1 MTLLE
6 EYSTIIGMLLLAFV
20 IIFLFSTPSMILAK
34 EITVVGS
41 DLATSENAIHV
52 RTKMDFGDKEKVQ
65 NFPTHIEDYYGVDSD
80 TAGLTE
86 RLKADVTLMRS
97 YHNPSSRNPPSQ
109 IFLLILQSK
118 NRSSFHPPTVCYP
131 ALGYDIEEESAEE
144 IIIQNES
151 WIESPWRETEKS
163 TASLKVKKLA
173 VSNGKERRMV
183 LYFYVKPPLLSDEI
197 TLIRISALTRG
208 EEEDEKMLTTMKDFT
223 SEIFPLMFEYREEQ
237 VIAKHLLSS
246 GVLGWIT
253 LVLLFSFPILIAL
266 YPRIFG
272 WRSNET

>member
-41 DLATSENAIHV
+41 DLATSENVIPV

-65 NFPTHIEDYYGVDSD
+65 NFPTHIGNYSGVDCD
-80 TAGLTE
+80 TSGLTE

-97 YHNPSSRNPPSQ
+97 YRNPSSQ

-131 ALGYDIEEESAEE
+131 ALGYEIEEESTDE
-144 IIIQNES
+144 IVIHNES
-151 WIESPWRETEKS
+151 WIEGPWRESEKS
-163 TASLKVKKLA
+163 TVSLKVKKLM
-173 VSNGKERRMV
+173 VSNGEERRVV
-183 LYFYVKPPLLSDEI
+183 LYFYVKPPLLSDDI

-208 EEEDEKMLTTMKDFT
+208 EEEDEKVLTTMKDFT
-223 SEIFPLMFEYREEQ
+223 SEIFPLMFEYREEE
-237 VIAKHLLSS
+237 VIATHLLSS
-246 GVLGWIT
+246 GLLGWIT

-272 WRSNET
+272 WRSNEP